1 MVALTGAGAY
11 AAIQAQ
17 ADKALAAPIDWLAP
31 SALSASRKPP
41 KPP

>member
-17 ADKALAAPIDWLAP
+17 ADKALGAGHKSGSRRNGPTGG
-31 SALSASRKPP
+31 LSWSMF
-41 KPP
+41 